1 MANIRSAKELWSDTE
16 PTRPVL
22 IMGNSDSVN
31 LYDDDVYDQFF
42 TIGCNS
48 RIHPRYVPD
57 LTLMI
62 DRHIPDPDPEADLVS
77 QIPYWQENH
86 PGTVYSFKLGGRLQ
100 FHPDL
105 SSDRIDYSITS
116 PYMAICL
123 AYLMGYRTISLVGI
137 DLGFVNG
144 KNYHD
149 DKKLA
154 PKASRDGKAI
164 DLETG
169 AEIIDPLKSRRSFLA
184 ACYNHLTYLVD
195 KMSRYNKVSFYSLSP
210 YSLLLQ
216 NGNVKKAS
224 LCQTILQK

>member
-1 MANIRSAKELWSDTE
+1 MTTIRSAKELWSDTE

-48 RIHPRYVPD
+48 RLHSRYVPD

-62 DRHIPDPDPEADLVS
+62 DRHLPDPGADADLVS
-77 QIPYWQENH
+77 QIPHWQQNH
-86 PGTVYSFKLGGRLQ
+86 PGTVYSFHLGCRLQ
-100 FHPDL
+100 FHPDI
-105 SSDRIDYSITS
+105 SSDHIDYSITS

-123 AYLMGYRTISLVGI
+123 AYLMGWRNISMVGV
-137 DLGFVNG
+137 DLNFVNG

-149 DKKLA
+149 DTKLA
-154 PKASRDGKAI
+154 PKPSRDGKAI

-169 AEIIDPLKSRRSFLA
+169 GEIPDPLKVRRAFLA
-184 ACYNHLTYLVD
+184 ACFNHLSYLIN
-195 KMSRYNKVSFYSLSP
+195 KMSKYHKVNFYSLSP
-210 YSLLLQ
+210 HSLLLQ
-216 NGNVKKAS
+216 NGNVKKADI
-224 LCQTILQK
+224 CR